1 MNQLPNELNVGKNIY
16 DSIDNELIDL
26 LDYELLS
33 KLNSIQ
39 RQNPYKK
46 YSDIYIGGVAALT
59 KTNRDINPDWMSQ
72 SANSFREI
80 LFTLRKIEDKAL
92 NKVLAH
98 YEKLNF
104 EKEDAKKYKNYLGN
118 LFGFFSD
125 LSHHFSDIK
134 KKQKKDYVIGDNF
147 VISSDSLTFE
157 NYAKVIRLYKEY
169 LKVLVVTSI
178 EIHQQIELCITQNQ
192 KEIEIIEA
200 FVNNSPDSKQY
211 FYTKATKDWLKWLLD
226 NSFFEPFKMDISSEG
241 LELEVYPELEYL
253 RKMAEIDPEVVTYII
268 QSIQITKRNCRL
280 IYFFFDIVELLP
292 AEKISQLLD
301 KIYIEKWIPLAHA
314 AQLSGYHFKEIV
326 EKVVSLNNPEA
337 TLKLALL
344 MLSVKSS
351 DSFAEKQSLYELTSP
366 FMISHLL
373 DCGIFTALTNLEEKY
388 LDKAVKELSRI
399 LDETIRLGEISK
411 KEVYD
416 YSDIFTFYDI
426 DISSLDLDKISNSR
440 RNKKDY
446 LAFVAALKNLIERI
460 VDLNKKLQIEQVYKH
475 IDNLPSSNFSW
486 RLRLF
491 VLARAPDYL
500 QTHLKNGLFI
510 IFEMIDIYDIGS
522 DFEYQNALI
531 NCFSYLKN
539 TDQKLY
545 IENLIIHYENK
556 IISNPEK
563 DWLKRTAWELG
574 SCILHDINL
583 DQRESIEN
591 LVGMKCNEHY
601 KPKPV
606 FNDIRAGY
614 VSHQSPGDISQLTI
628 SELILKLKTDWTP
641 QTLKE
646 MYKQDDFL
654 NPRDSKG
661 LSFAISADV
670 KIRIDEYLE
679 SMNEFYSPDIDPQYL
694 SAVLQG
700 IIEMTRKEN
709 IINLQQLIILINFFN
724 NIANDK
730 NLLNNPE
737 FQSGSS
743 YIWSQWREISICCSD
758 LLVYSFSK
766 NNIKHKIIIDNEGIL
781 KNIFMYLFSFP
792 DYNDKS
798 DVEESPQG
806 LHGIAINTVRG
817 RAFEAF
823 VEYVIAYG
831 FLSEDI
837 KILFYKVLADDKL
850 YMKFLIGRYLP
861 FFFNINEAFVL
872 ELLPHIFPT
881 DKEQIFVASFSGYL
895 SQVLYTD
902 VYEHM
907 NEYYS
912 HAIDI
917 KSKDNRKENSLYP
930 SYDELLASHIA
941 LAFVFVNLSV
951 KDNLFV
957 SFWNRKNIIRHQ
969 KFIEFISE
977 CCLNHE
983 KVSEEWLKKKNVNMY
998 KLIDFWDQCLNEVSN
1013 EEILAGFGSWINSN
1027 QAIIPDNVVIEK
1039 IATTLQKTNG
1049 KLSWNYNFLKRLP
1062 IFAQVNPV
1070 KTLEAV
1076 TYYLF
1081 GKAGKLNSERYK
1093 YHYDEEIK
1101 KALSVINQNGDSH
1114 LKQQTKNLINLLI
1127 KEGGHVFWDLKEIIN

>member
-1 MNQLPNELNVGKNIY
+1 MNQLPDELNVGKNIY

-39 RQNPYKK
+39 RQNPYRK
-46 YSDIYIGGVAALT
+46 YSDIYIGGVAALS
-59 KTNRDINPDWMSQ
+59 KTNRIINPDWMSQ

-104 EKEDAKKYKNYLGN
+104 EKEDVKKYKDYLSN

-125 LSHHFSDIK
+125 LAHHFSDIK
-134 KKQKKDYVIGDNF
+134 KKQKKDYIIGDSF

-157 NYAKVIRLYKEY
+157 NYVKVIRLYKEY

-178 EIHQQIELCITQNQ
+178 EIHQQIDLCITQNQ

-211 FYTKATKDWLKWLLD
+211 FFSKATKDWIMWLWD
-226 NSFFEPFKMDISSEG
+226 NSFFEL
-241 LELEVYPELEYL
+241 LELEISNEEIYFKAYPELEYL
-253 RKMAEIDPEVVTYII
+253 RKMAELDPIVITYII
-268 QSIQITKRNCRL
+268 QSIPISKRNSHL
-280 IYFFFDIVELLP
+280 IYFLFDIVELLP

-301 KIYIEKWIPLAHA
+301 KIYIEKWIPLARASH
-314 AQLSGYHFKEIV
+314 LSGYDFKEIV
-326 EKVVSLNNPEA
+326 DKVVSLNNPED
-337 TLKLALL
+337 TLNLSLS
-344 MLSVKSS
+344 MLSVKSN
-351 DSFAEKQSLYELTSP
+351 DSFAEKQSLYDLTSP
-366 FMISHLL
+366 FKISHLL
-373 DCGIFTALTNLEEKY
+373 DCGLFEALTDIKEKY
-388 LDKAVKELSRI
+388 LDKAMEGLCRV
-399 LDETIRLGEISK
+399 LDETIRLGDVSK

-416 YSDIFTFYDI
+416 YSDIFSFYDI

-440 RNKKDY
+440 RNKKDF
-446 LAFVAALKNLIERI
+446 LAFVATLKKLIERI
-460 VDLNKKLQIEQVYKH
+460 VNINEKFQIEQTYKN
-475 IDNLPSSNFSW
+475 IDSLPSSNFSW
-486 RLRLF
+486 RLRLI
-491 VLARAPDYL
+491 VLALAPDHL
-500 QTHLKNGLFI
+500 QIYLKNGLFK
-510 IFEMIDIYDIGS
+510 IFEMIDTYDIGS

-531 NCFSYLKN
+531 KCFSHLKDN
-539 TDQKLY
+539 DQKLY

-563 DWLKRTAWELG
+563 YWLKRTTWELA
-574 SCILHDINL
+574 SCIQHYINL
-583 DQRESIEN
+583 DQRNRIEN
-591 LVGMKCNEHY
+591 LVGMKCSEYYN
-601 KPKPV
+601 PKPE
-606 FNDIRAGY
+606 FREIRAGT
-614 VSHQSPGDISQLTI
+614 VSHQSPEDISQQTI
-628 SELILKLKTDWTP
+628 AELILKLKTEWIP
-641 QTLKE
+641 SKLKE
-646 MYKQDDFL
+646 KYKQDDFL

-661 LSFAISADV
+661 LSYAISTDV
-670 KIRIDEYLE
+670 KIRTDEYLE
-679 SMNEFYSPDIDPQYL
+679 SINEFYSLDIDPQYL
-694 SAVLQG
+694 SAVVQG
-700 IIEMTRKEN
+700 ITEMIRKES
-709 IINLQQLIILINFFN
+709 LLSSKQLLTLLNFFN
-724 NIANDK
+724 YIANDISLMK
-730 NLLNNPE
+730 NPE
-737 FQSGSS
+737 FQSGNS
-743 YIWSQWREISICCSD
+743 YFWSQWREISIGCSD

-766 NNIKHKIIIDNEGIL
+766 DIIKREIIKDNEGIL
-781 KNIFMYLFSFP
+781 NNIFMYLFSFP
-792 DYNDKS
+792 EYSDKS
-798 DVEESPQG
+798 DEEISPQG
-806 LHGIAINTVRG
+806 LHGTAINTVKG

-823 VEYVIAYG
+823 VQFAFAYKH
-831 FLSEDI
+831 LSNDA
-837 KILFYKVLADDKL
+837 KILFDIALADDEL

-861 FFFNINEAFVL
+861 FFFNINKAFVL
-872 ELLPHIFPT
+872 ELLPQIFPT
-881 DKEQIFVASFSGYL
+881 DNELIFVASFSGYL

-917 KSKDNRKENSLYP
+917 NSKDNKEENSLYP
-930 SYDELLASHIA
+930 NYDELLASHIA

-957 SFWNRKNIIRHQ
+957 LFWKMENIIRHK

-983 KVSEEWLKKKNVNMY
+983 NVSEEWLKKKNVNKN
-998 KLIDFWDQCLNEVSN
+998 KLIDFWDQCLDEISN
-1013 EEILAGFGSWINSN
+1013 EEILSGFGSWINSN
-1027 QAIIPDNVVIEK
+1027 QAIMPDNIVIEK
-1039 IATTLQKTNG
+1039 IAATLKKTNG
-1049 KLSWNYNFLKRLP
+1049 KLSWNYKFLKRLP

-1081 GKAGKLNSERYK
+1081 GKAGKLNSDRYK

-1114 LKQQTKNLINLLI
+1114 IKQQTKNLINLLI
-1127 KEGGHVFWDLKEIIN
+1127 KEGGRVFWDLKEIIN